1 MPYFVVLVGCM
12 LVCTLGMGAMMWLM
26 MRGMGGGNQHQHMT
40 SPTAMDAFS
49 TAIPQGAHLS
59 DGRDVEVA
67 KLRAQIDELELR
79 NRALQAESGLQDAA
93 SIPGGTREGELA
105 R

>member
-26 MRGMGGGNQHQHMT
+26 MRGMGGGNQHVT
-40 SPTAMDAFS
+40 GPTAMDALR
-49 TAIPQGAHLS
+49 TAVPHGAQVS
-59 DGRDVEVA
+59 DERVAEVA
-67 KLRAQIDELELR
+67 ELRAQIQELEMR
-79 NRALQAESGLQDAA
+79 NHALQDESAFRSST
-93 SIPGGTREGELA
+93 SIPGDMRESELA

>member
-26 MRGMGGGNQHQHMT
+26 MRGMGGGNQHMT
-40 SPTAMDAFS
+40 SPTAMDVFP
-49 TAIPQGAHLS
+49 TATPHVTQAS
-59 DGRDVEVA
+59 DERDAEVA
-67 KLRAQIDELELR
+67 ELRVQIQELESR
-79 NRALQAESGLQDAA
+79 SRALQAEFGIQSPSKPSDM
-93 SIPGGTREGELA
+93 RESELV